1 MELRNCEY
9 CGTAY
14 DARLSQCP
22 LCGRTAGGQKA
33 RAAAGAEARARP
45 AAENKPEKSSP
56 RSQTPPP
63 RTEQAPAGKRLRQE
77 PGGARAARGYTGK
90 RLRTGAAVTA
100 RRTASDD
107 A

>member
-33 RAAAGAEARARP
+33 P
-45 AAENKPEKSSP
+45 AQPQPRQRGKIPALIIPQENLNEN
-56 RSQTPPP
+56 
-63 RTEQAPAGKRLRQE
+63 
-77 PGGARAARGYTGK
+77 
-90 RLRTGAAVTA
+90 
-100 RRTASDD
+100 
-107 A
+107 

>member
-33 RAAAGAEARARP
+33 PAQPEPKRVRP

-56 RSQTPPP
+56 RSQTPRADRKGP
-63 RTEQAPAGKRLRQE
+63 RRQASAAGARRRPRRPRLYRQAPAYRRGCPGTGRLRH
-77 PGGARAARGYTGK
+77 A
-90 RLRTGAAVTA
+90 
-100 RRTASDD
+100 
-107 A
+107 

>member
-33 RAAAGAEARARP
+33 PTQPEPKRVRP
-45 AAENKPEKSSP
+45 AA
-56 RSQTPPP
+56 
-63 RTEQAPAGKRLRQE
+63 
-77 PGGARAARGYTGK
+77 
-90 RLRTGAAVTA
+90 
-100 RRTASDD
+100 
-107 A
+107 

>member
-33 RAAAGAEARARP
+33 PAQPEPKRVHP
-45 AAENKPEKSSP
+45 AAENKPEKIQP
-56 RSQTPPP
+56 TQPDTPA
-63 RTEQAPAGKRLRQE
+63 RTEKAPAGKRLA
-77 PGGARAARGYTGK
+77 GARRRPRRPRLYRQAPAYRRGCPGAG
-90 RLRTGAAVTA
+90 RLRHA
-100 RRTASDD
+100 
-107 A
+107 

>member
-33 RAAAGAEARARP
+33 PAQPEPKRARP
-45 AAENKPEKSSP
+45 AAENKPEIP
-56 RSQTPPP
+56 QPEAPARTERPPP
-63 RTEQAPAGKRLRQE
+63 
-77 PGGARAARGYTGK
+77 
-90 RLRTGAAVTA
+90 
-100 RRTASDD
+100 ASV
-107 A
+107 

>member
-33 RAAAGAEARARP
+33 P
-45 AAENKPEKSSP
+45 AQPEP
-56 RSQTPPP
+56 RET
-63 RTEQAPAGKRLRQE
+63 
-77 PGGARAARGYTGK
+77 
-90 RLRTGAAVTA
+90 
-100 RRTASDD
+100 
-107 A
+107 